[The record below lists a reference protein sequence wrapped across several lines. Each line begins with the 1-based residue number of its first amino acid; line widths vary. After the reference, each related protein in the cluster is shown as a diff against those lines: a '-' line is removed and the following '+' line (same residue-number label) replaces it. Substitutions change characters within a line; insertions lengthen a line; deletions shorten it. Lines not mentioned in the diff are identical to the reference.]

1 MNQAMADQVR
11 QRYAAFAA
19 NEAHDVSPLYE
30 ALAEALIRH
39 DELVAFIASLPEA
52 KQQPN
57 LLFAAVRH
65 VCGTPEG
72 PEHFVQLLKQHQARI
87 HSVMFARQTQ
97 TNEPARCATLVP
109 LLASLPQPLALL
121 EVGASAGLCLLPDR
135 YGYDYGHQRLLP
147 DTDGETAIP
156 VFSCQT
162 NDPTRT
168 HAVLPNIVWR
178 LGIDLNPI
186 DLTDTDDVAWL
197 ETLVWPGQKQRATQ
211 LRAAIAVAQAARP
224 TVVQGNLLHD
234 LPLYAAEAPAHA
246 TLVVFH
252 SAVLAY
258 LHLSDRARFASTVR
272 DIGAVWISNES
283 PRVLPT
289 IADKLTIEA
298 PRNRFLLALDGEPV
312 AFTGPH
318 GQSIHWLMRNMSNA
332 THTPSW

>member
-1 MNQAMADQVR
+1 MNQTMADRVR

-19 NEAHDVSPLYE
+19 NEAHEVSPLYE
-30 ALAEALIRH
+30 AFAEALIRH

-65 VCGTPEG
+65 VCGTPDG
-72 PEHFVQLLKQHQARI
+72 PEHFVQLLQQHQARI
-87 HSVMFARQTQ
+87 RTVMLTRQTQ

-156 VFSCQT
+156 VFACHT

-168 HAVLPNIVWR
+168 PAALPEIVWR
-178 LGIDLNPI
+178 MGIDLNPI
-186 DLTDTDDVAWL
+186 DLTDTDDAAWL
-197 ETLVWPGQKQRATQ
+197 ETLVWPGQESRAAQ
-211 LRAAIAVAQAARP
+211 LRAAIALAQAECP

-234 LPLYAAEAPAHA
+234 LPRYAAEAPAHA
-246 TLVVFH
+246 TLVIFH
-252 SAVLAY
+252 TAVLAY
-258 LHLSDRARFASTVR
+258 LPLLSDRNRFASTVR
-272 DIGAVWISNES
+272 DIGAVWISNEA

-289 IADKLTIEA
+289 ISAKLTIEA

-312 AFTGPH
+312 AFTRPH
-318 GQSIHWLMRNMSNA
+318 GQSIHWL
-332 THTPSW
+332 